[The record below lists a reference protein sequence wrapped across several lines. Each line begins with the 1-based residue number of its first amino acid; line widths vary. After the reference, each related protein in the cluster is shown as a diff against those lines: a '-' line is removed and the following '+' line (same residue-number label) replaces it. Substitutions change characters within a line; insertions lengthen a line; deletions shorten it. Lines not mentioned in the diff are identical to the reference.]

1 MKLLVPVLAFALVTQ
16 LMCLAPAIA
25 QTQVAKDEIHARKLR
40 GRASTFQESAKR
52 VNVKLRDGDKIT
64 GYVTEVT
71 DKYFVV
77 SDNKGAHPVV
87 VQYENVRDF
96 GASEKLGPAA
106 KYGLVFGAALGA
118 ILGIC
123 AATQRCQN

>member
-1 MKLLVPVLAFALVTQ
+1 
-16 LMCLAPAIA
+16 
-25 QTQVAKDEIHARKLR
+25 
-40 GRASTFQESAKR
+40 
-52 VNVKLRDGDKIT
+52 
-64 GYVTEVT
+64 
-71 DKYFVV
+71 
-77 SDNKGAHPVV
+77 
-87 VQYENVRDF
+87 VRDF